1 VGRQITSNKDLAL
14 AKVKPVELALAKVK
28 PVELAYIAGF
38 LDGDGSVIVQI
49 KKAKTRAKNWR
60 LMFTICFCQDNR
72 HAKPLEWFR
81 KKIGKGYVSKRNDG
95 ITELRINGYESV
107 REILKK
113 LYPYVKFKRKQIGY
127 VLKALDLLRQ
137 KSFRELTKA
146 ERLKVAHAIFKSRQE
161 TYQSGSKKWKS

>member
-1 VGRQITSNKDLAL
+1 MLLFVLPGQQACKTVGMVQKKDW
-14 AKVKPVELALAKVK
+14 
-28 PVELAYIAGF
+28 
-38 LDGDGSVIVQI
+38 Q
-49 KKAKTRAKNWR
+49 R
-60 LMFTICFCQDNR
+60 ICFQ
-72 HAKPLEWFR
+72 
-81 KKIGKGYVSKRNDG
+81 RNDG

-161 TYQSGSKKWKS
+161 TYQSGSKKMEKLESDLKKITET